1 MFAMFHIL
9 SQENQRKQHHISRLE
24 NELNIMNSTN
34 YIEKLELIQ
43 KLENLQREMEMM
55 KQATELTTTKASIKA
70 KKKEEKKKKSNS
82 AAAAAASAVIAGD
95 QAQKKKKSR
104 SFFFSSSSS
113 SMKGD
118 KNNDMITALTEAD
131 KAGRNDAATN
141 KEGDERELSER
152 ESLVKTLQKT
162 EETIESFKR
171 SLDTNVALSYS
182 LSLIAHEES
191 FTQSVNYNPHNHDN
205 EDGNE
210 HDESEMMK
218 EEDSLMKDYEA
229 EQQRQRKGSQSR
241 SYSSYQL
248 RQTSVS
254 EANENNDESA
264 SSLDHHRNPDLLDE
278 ELMLPRESLI
288 AAPND
293 EQEISSF
300 NKTDNKAGTSGE
312 ESAARND
319 ASKRLS
325 FEDVNSNT
333 NSHSTSSHSLV
344 RKSSSFL
351 RRSSSSSSSGTPA
364 SANPLAHPHSATV
377 SSHRLSSNTHSMMNL
392 LSSRS
397 KSISP
402 MNSSSASLDSLDDG
416 SSVATSQFSY
426 GEKIQLME
434 SEINHAK
441 SVIATL
447 MLGREEDQNLIRE
460 VANRVT
466 ENCLKRATSE
476 WELEKARNHLLG
488 YKVRIVIVIF
498 SFSFLSP
505 FVLFF
510 FLLSSLCPILFP
522 PFL

>member
-1 MFAMFHIL
+1 MFAMFHTL

-55 KQATELTTTKASIKA
+55 KQSTELTATKASIKA
-70 KKKEEKKKKSNS
+70 KKKEEKKKKGT
-82 AAAAAASAVIAGD
+82 ASATVVAGEGS
-95 QAQKKKKSR
+95 QKKKKSR

-131 KAGRNDAATN
+131 KAGRNDATN
-141 KEGDERELSER
+141 MDGEERELTER

-191 FTQSVNYNPHNHDN
+191 FSHSVNYKHD
-205 EDGNE
+205 DGKE
-210 HDESEMMK
+210 EAEESEMMK
-218 EEDSLMKDYEA
+218 EEDSLMKDYEE
-229 EQQRQRKGSQSR
+229 EQQRQQKENQSR

-254 EANENNDESA
+254 EANENNDES
-264 SSLDHHRNPDLLDE
+264 SLDHRKPDLLDE

-293 EQEISSF
+293 DEDEVSPVNKPEI
-300 NKTDNKAGTSGE
+300 KEGTSND
-312 ESAARND
+312 ESNSNT

-325 FEDVNSNT
+325 FDNLNSNS
-333 NSHSTSSHSLV
+333 NNDQQSSSSQNMV

-351 RRSSSSSSSGTPA
+351 RRSSSSSSSGTPP
-364 SANPLAHPHSATV
+364 SSNPLAHPHSATV
-377 SSHRLSSNTHSMMNL
+377 SSHRLSANTQSMMNL

-402 MNSSSASLDSLDDG
+402 MNASSASLDSLDDA

-434 SEINHAK
+434 SELNHSK

-447 MLGREEDQNLIRE
+447 MLGREEDQSLIRE

-476 WELEKARNHLLG
+476 WELEKARNHLIG
-488 YKVRIVIVIF
+488 YKVR
-498 SFSFLSP
+498 
-505 FVLFF
+505 
-510 FLLSSLCPILFP
+510 
-522 PFL
+522 